1 MVVPMAGILFCNV
14 NNGRRMAILMRCA
27 RRGAVAKQCRS
38 KLGHFR
44 VCSRTYCD
52 TSVPNGAE
60 MPVVGQFQR
69 SNVTVTPLCI

>member
-60 MPVVGQFQR
+60 VPELLDSFSARMLR
-69 SNVTVTPLCI
+69 